1 MSWTYPNSVT
11 VYAYTQALDGSKV
24 AQVPTVAGTGATVRC
39 DIQGKKPA
47 SVYAD
52 YGLDLKEPAFLYC
65 DLSDLA
71 EFKPSYRVVHGSN
84 QYSVVNAIPRDDGEP
99 DMAYGLVI
107 LEGVTY

>member
-11 VYAYTQALDGSKV
+11 VYAYAQAVDGSKV
-24 AQVPTVAGTGATVRC
+24 AQVPTVAASGTTVYC
-39 DIQGKKPA
+39 DVQGKKPS

-65 DLSDLA
+65 ALSDLA
-71 EFKPSYRVVHGSN
+71 TFKPSYRVVQGSN
-84 QYSVVNAIPRDDGEP
+84 QYSVVNAIPRDDG
-99 DMAYGLVI
+99 DSDLAYGLVI